1 MINMTTQIT
10 SSLYDQLIADFEL
23 RYTLG
28 PVYEPEALLELRQH
42 AFEEFKRIG
51 FPSTKVEDWKYVNLA
66 PFLKEEFEVNEDD
79 RFYADDSILKTACIP
94 SLDCYTIVMIN
105 GRYSPEL
112 STMIPGNDVTVSPL
126 SAAIDKAPFKK
137 HFGKYVHT
145 HKNHFVAA
153 NTALF
158 RDGLFLEVK
167 SKAIVDKPLHIIH
180 VAHTS
185 VNLFVQPR
193 HLFVVG
199 AHAEATIIETYMT
212 VEGPAN
218 VFVNNVSEIVVG
230 ENARLQQYYI
240 QTGDERTRYIHTT
253 EVHQEANSVYNNYKA
268 SFPGTGLLR
277 NNLNVVLDGENIES
291 HLYGLYLAGGHQLV
305 DNHTLVDHRKP
316 YCQSNELYKGVMKD
330 ESIGV
335 FNGKIYVR
343 EKAQKTNAFQQNNN
357 LMLGKKAVVDS
368 KPQLEIYADDVKCSH
383 GSTIGQFN
391 DQALFYLQSRGIGE
405 EKAKA
410 LLVHAFAF
418 DVTEKIP
425 LPAVQSRI
433 NQLIENGLQ

>member
-1 MINMTTQIT
+1 MTTQVT
-10 SSLYDQLIADFEL
+10 NSLYDQLISDFDI
-23 RYTLG
+23 RYSLA
-28 PVYEPEALLELRQH
+28 PVSEPGGLVELRQQ

-66 PFLKEEFEVNEDD
+66 PFLKEEFETTEDETS
-79 RFYADDSILKTACIP
+79 YAVESLVREAAIP
-94 SLDCYTIVMIN
+94 ALDCYTIVLVN
-105 GRYSPEL
+105 GQYMAEL
-112 STMIPGNDVTVSPL
+112 SDIIPGADVIAQSMSGVTLGLPG
-126 SAAIDKAPFKK
+126 FQQ
-137 HFGKYVHT
+137 HFGKHLAIR
-145 HKNHFVAA
+145 KNHFAA
-153 NTALF
+153 VNTALF
-158 RDGLFLEVK
+158 RDGLYLEVK
-167 SKAIVDKPLHIIH
+167 NKAVVTKPIH
-180 VAHTS
+180 VIHVVHAHS
-185 VNLFVQPR
+185 SLFVQPR
-193 HLFVVG
+193 HLFVIG
-199 AHAEATIIETYMT
+199 AQAEATVIESFVTAEST
-212 VEGPAN
+212 AS

-230 ENARLQQYYI
+230 DNAHLQHYYI
-240 QTGDERTRYIHTT
+240 QTGNEHTRYVHTT
-253 EVHQEANSVYNNYKA
+253 EVVQQANSLYNNYKA
-268 SFPGTGLLR
+268 SFPGTSLLR

-291 HLYGLYLAGGHQLV
+291 HLYGLYLCGGRQLV
-305 DNHTLVDHRKP
+305 DNHTVVDHRKP
-316 YCQSNELYKGVMKD
+316 HCQSNELYKGVMKD
-330 ESIGV
+330 ESTGV

-425 LPAVQSRI
+425 LPEVKARV
-433 NQLIENGLQ
+433 NQLIEDGLK